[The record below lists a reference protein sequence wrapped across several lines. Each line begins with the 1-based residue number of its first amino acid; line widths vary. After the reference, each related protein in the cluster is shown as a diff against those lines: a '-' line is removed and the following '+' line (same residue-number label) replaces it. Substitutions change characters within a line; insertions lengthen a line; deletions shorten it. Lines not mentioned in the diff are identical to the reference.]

1 MERRTIAVIG
11 SAGRRGDAAMVTRRL
26 YDAMYRET
34 VLAITGWKTPSG
46 ESGGA
51 ALADHLCV
59 RAFLEGAIGEL
70 TLFLPARFGSG
81 GFVPN
86 PGVQFNPGRT
96 LAMHHAVFSAACGID
111 SIAEIAEAVRR
122 GATVRIYEGF
132 QRRNLEVAAACTHML
147 AFTLGEDRAPEDLC
161 PEDAGFGDP
170 SVAGLKITLGT
181 AHTWKECW
189 RASVKR
195 HVSLTWLCRTLASS
209 QTPVRSAQSAW
220 NTQQSR
226 GP

>member
-11 SAGRRGDAAMVTRRL
+11 SAGRRDDAAKVSRAL
-26 YDAMYRET
+26 YDAMYGEALR
-34 VLAITGWKTPSG
+34 AIAGWETPSG

-59 RAFLEGAIGEL
+59 RAFLDGAIREL

-122 GATVRIYEGF
+122 GATVRVHEGF
-132 QRRNLEVAAACTHML
+132 QRRNIEVAAACTHML
-147 AFTLGEDRAPEDLC
+147 AFTFGEEWAPEDLC
-161 PEDAGFGDP
+161 PEDEGYGDP
-170 SVAGLKITLGT
+170 AAAGLRITRGT

-189 RASVKR
+189 RAAVKR
-195 HVSLTWLCRTLASS
+195 HVSLTWLGRTLACGG
-209 QTPVRSAQSAW
+209 QPPVDSAPD
-220 NTQQSR
+220 TRQSR
-226 GP
+226 QP